1 MSVKEI
7 ADVSQKSGCGDSM
20 AGGLAVALERNYTP
34 QEALKF
40 AVAVVSAN
48 ALSPNKGDFKSEYV
62 RRFCQK

>member
-7 ADVSQKSGCGDSM
+7 ADVSQKFGCGDSM

-40 AVAVVSAN
+40 GLIDQIVTSRN
-48 ALSPNKGDFKSEYV
+48 EMNK
-62 RRFCQK
+62 

>member
-20 AGGLAVALERNYTP
+20 AVA
-34 QEALKF
+34 
-40 AVAVVSAN
+40 SAN

-62 RRFCQK
+62 RRFCPK